1 MTMDFNLNDPNLDS
15 LLDDPIEEEQ
25 PQVEAEEQTEED
37 IPMIPDAEESTTT
50 TKIDSEVNSNLVSEY
65 LKSYGIEDPGKI
77 KFENEEGGIDEVD
90 FNTLSQEEQL
100 TMLKELG
107 DPGYT
112 DYEKNVVNFMRSN
125 NMDLQDIVNY
135 YSQQAVQNYIN
146 SQPQQQAP
154 EHSYSIDEY
163 TDDELYMAD
172 MKARFPDFTDEEIE
186 EKLDSA
192 KLNEETFK
200 KEVDSLRNYYK
211 SEEDAQIQAAEAQE
225 QQQYEALRNSVV
237 DAAVNFREILLDSTD
252 PNGDSLEIEDGDRQ
266 QMLSY
271 LLEPGTDGRSEFDKD
286 LSDPAALIELAWL
299 RTHGRD
305 TLNGIS
311 QYWKKELADTRKE
324 LAKTKKELEKY
335 TKNNNNTVVV
345 STTKPN
351 KKDVSTIGDI
361 WANV

>member
-1 MTMDFNLNDPNLDS
+1 MPFDLENTNYDS
-15 LLDDPIEEEQ
+15 LLDDPIEET
-25 PQVEAEEQTEED
+25 PQEPIVEEEE
-37 IPMIPDAEESTTT
+37 IPLIPDAEDTNESQPEESAEPTYNG
-50 TKIDSEVNSNLVSEY
+50 VVAEY
-65 LKSYGIEDPGKI
+65 LKSYGIEDPSKI
-77 KFENEEGGIDEVD
+77 QFENEEGGIDEVD
-90 FNTLSQEEQL
+90 FNSLSAEEQL

-112 DYEKNVVNFMRSN
+112 DYEKNVINWMRSN
-125 NMDLQDIVNY
+125 NTDLQGIVDY
-135 YSQQAVQNYIN
+135 YSKKAVDDYIA
-146 SQPQQQAP
+146 SQGTP
-154 EHSYSIDEY
+154 EKTYSIDDY

-186 EKLDSA
+186 AKLDSA

-211 SEEDAQIQAAEAQE
+211 AEEDAQAQEAEAQE
-225 QQQYEALRNSVV
+225 QQQYEALRNSVL
-237 DAAVNFREILLDSTD
+237 DAATNFREVLLDSDD
-252 PNGDSLEIEDGDRQ
+252 PNGDALEIEDTDRQ

-271 LLEPGTDGRSEFDKD
+271 LLDPGTDGRSEFDKD

-335 TKNNNNTVVV
+335 TKNNDTVVV
-345 STTKPN
+345 SKSKPT
-351 KKDVSTIGDI
+351 KKDATTISDLWG
-361 WANV
+361 

>member
-1 MTMDFNLNDPNLDS
+1 MDFNLNNPDLDS
-15 LLDDPIEEEQ
+15 LLDDPIEET
-25 PQVEAEEQTEED
+25 PQVEVEEQPEEE
-37 IPMIPDAEESTTT
+37 IPMIPDAEEEDSTTQV
-50 TKIDSEVNSNLVSEY
+50 DSDTNNSLIAEY

-77 KFENEEGGIDEVD
+77 QFENEEGGIDEVD

-125 NMDLQDIVNY
+125 NMNLQDIVDY

-146 SQPQQQAP
+146 SQPKDTQ

-186 EKLDSA
+186 EKLNSA

-200 KEVDSLRNYYK
+200 KEIDSLRNYYK
-211 SEEDAQIQAAEAQE
+211 SEEDAQAQAAEAQE
-225 QQQYEALRNSVV
+225 QQQYEALRNSVL
-237 DAAVNFREILLDSTD
+237 DAANNFREVLLDTND
-252 PNGDSLEIEDGDRQ
+252 PNGDALEIEDTDRQ

-335 TKNNNNTVVV
+335 TKNNNNSVVV